1 MREERGGKREEEEWE
16 KKEKQYLDEILSNIK
31 RGRENERPASPN

>member
-1 MREERGGKREEEEWE
+1 MKEERGGKWEGEERG

-31 RGRENERPASPN
+31 RCQENERPASPN